1 MRFSWGLVQRSLMQR
16 LLRES
21 WPEIIAGFSGLLFMR
36 LDQLMLEN
44 MAGSAQVGMF
54 AVAAKL
60 SESWFFVPAAI
71 VASTFPSIVRERER
85 NRPLYLRRISQLM
98 VSLTGLSY
106 LAALTTSLLAG
117 PVVGL
122 LYGPAYADSARI
134 LAIHIWCGLFVSFG
148 LASGSWLMAERL
160 IRFNLYRNLAGAI
173 LNVLLNLFLIPRHG
187 AVGAAFATLISLAF
201 AHFLFAAFSAS
212 TRVVF
217 RLQLRAM
224 ILRPQ
229 A

>member
-1 MRFSWGLVQRSLMQR
+1 
-16 LLRES
+16 
-21 WPEIIAGFSGLLFMR
+21 
-36 LDQLMLEN
+36 
-44 MAGSAQVGMF
+44 
-54 AVAAKL
+54 
-60 SESWFFVPAAI
+60 
-71 VASTFPSIVRERER
+71 
-85 NRPLYLRRISQLM
+85 
-98 VSLTGLSY
+98 
-106 LAALTTSLLAG
+106 
-117 PVVGL
+117 
-122 LYGPAYADSARI
+122 
-134 LAIHIWCGLFVSFG
+134 
-148 LASGSWLMAERL
+148 L